1 MKNSGKVIGG
11 CGFNFTENDEV
22 IELIY
27 HFARDYW
34 GKGFAYEAG
43 KVAMKFISD
52 NKKFKKVIASVLLE
66 NKSSENI
73 LKNIGFKFVEM
84 KWFDDSQCF
93 EPYYEYI
100 FDEKISTIKT

>member
-1 MKNSGKVIGG
+1 MIIG
-11 CGFNFTENDEV
+11 ESER
-22 IELIY
+22 LIL
-27 HFARDYW
+27 RT
-34 GKGFAYEAG
+34 
-43 KVAMKFISD
+43 
-52 NKKFKKVIASVLLE
+52 FKEDDIASVLPE
-66 NKSSENI
+66 NKASENV